1 MSSMKRRGT
10 GWETAIVDYLRTQGF
25 PYTERRALAGKAD
38 RGDIAGL
45 PGVVIEAKN
54 QARFDISEWL
64 NEAETEKAN
73 DGAWLGVV
81 WAKKR
86 GKSSAGDGYVV
97 MTGAQFAEL
106 LRIVTETSNAA

>member
-1 MSSMKRRGT
+1 MKRRGT
-10 GWETAIVDYLRTQGF
+10 GWETAIVDYLRAAGF
-25 PYTERRALAGKAD
+25 PAVERRALDGRAD
-38 RGDIAGL
+38 RGDITGL

-54 QARFDISEWL
+54 QNRFDIAEWL
-64 NEAETEKAN
+64 TEAELEKAN

-97 MTGAQFAEL
+97 MTGRQFAEL
-106 LRIVTETSNAA
+106 LQVVTETRP

>member
-1 MSSMKRRGT
+1 MSTMKRRGT
-10 GWETAIVDYLRTQGF
+10 GWETAIVDYLRAQGF
-25 PYTERRALAGKAD
+25 PHAERRLAGSNKD

-54 QARFDISEWL
+54 QNRFDIAEWL

-73 DGAWLGVV
+73 DRAWLGVV

-106 LRIVTETSNAA
+106 LRVVTETRP